1 MTEAAL
7 YTDGASFGNPGPSG
21 VGVVLE
27 IGDDVIEH
35 SEDIGW
41 GTNNEAE
48 YRALIAG
55 LQLALEHGVDVLH
68 VRQDSQLV
76 VRQVTGEYKI
86 KKKELQRLA
95 MQARALID
103 RFDSVKFEHV
113 LRDLNERADALSKAG
128 AEMAKARGV
137 EPPDDGL
144 FT

>member
-1 MTEAAL
+1 VTEASL

-21 VGVVLE
+21 IGVVLE
-27 IGDDVIEH
+27 VGDEIIEH
-35 SEDIGW
+35 AEDIGW

-55 LQLALEHGVDVLH
+55 LRLALEHGVDVLH

-95 MQARALID
+95 MQARSLID
-103 RFDSVKFEHV
+103 RFASVKFEHV

-128 AEMAKARGV
+128 AEKAKARGV
-137 EPPDDGL
+137 EPPDETL
-144 FT
+144 FS

>member
-1 MTEAAL
+1 MIEADL
-7 YTDGASFGNPGPSG
+7 HVDGASFGNPGPSG
-21 VGVVLE
+21 IGVVLR
-27 IGDDVIEH
+27 IGDEIIDL

-55 LQLALEHGVDVLH
+55 LRLALDHGVDTLH
-68 VRQDSQLV
+68 VRADSQLI

-95 MQARALID
+95 IEARALIEK
-103 RFDSVKFEHV
+103 FSSVRFEHV

-128 AEMAKARGV
+128 AEQAKNRLG
-137 EPPDDGL
+137 
-144 FT
+144 

>member
-1 MTEAAL
+1 LTEGAL
-7 YTDGASFGNPGPSG
+7 YCDGASFGNPGPSG
-21 VGVVLE
+21 IGVVLE
-27 IGDDVIEH
+27 IGDEVVEH

-48 YRALIAG
+48 YRALITG
-55 LQLALEHGVDVLH
+55 LRMALDRGVDVLH
-68 VRQDSQLV
+68 VRADSQLI

-95 MQARALID
+95 LQARSLVE
-103 RFDSVKFEHV
+103 RFASVKFEHV

-128 AEMAKARGV
+128 AEHAKARGV

-144 FT
+144 IS